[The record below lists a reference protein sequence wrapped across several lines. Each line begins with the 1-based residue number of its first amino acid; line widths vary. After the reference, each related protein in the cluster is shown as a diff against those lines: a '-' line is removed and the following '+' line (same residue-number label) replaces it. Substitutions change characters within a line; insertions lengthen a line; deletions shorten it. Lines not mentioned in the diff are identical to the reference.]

1 MNRETMYMLLFLFSV
16 FISSVSQV
24 ILKKSANQSHDSM
37 LKEYLNPRVIGA
49 YALFF
54 LSSLLT
60 MLAYRVV
67 PLSQGPVFET
77 TGYIWV
83 TVLSLVFLKERV
95 SSMKWVGLGMIVL
108 GIVIFSF

>member
-1 MNRETMYMLLFLFSV
+1 
-16 FISSVSQV
+16 
-24 ILKKSANQSHDSM
+24 
-37 LKEYLNPRVIGA
+37 
-49 YALFF
+49 
-54 LSSLLT
+54 

-95 SSMKWVGLGMIVL
+95 SPMKWVGLGMIVL
-108 GIVIFSF
+108 GIVVFSF